1 MHPWKTTMNLLARA
15 LSLLLLATPAWALD
29 LSGLTAADASG
40 GVKEALT
47 QGAAHAVD
55 ALGRQGGFL
64 DNPKVK
70 IPLPAGLKQ
79 AESLLRLAGKGKDL
93 DQLVT
98 TMNQAAEAAV
108 PEARTLLLKAVQD
121 MTVQDAKDV
130 LAGGDDAVTRFFR
143 GKTEAR
149 LTQLFL
155 PVVKKQTDRL
165 AVSVQYNKLAAK
177 AAGAGLVKGAEA
189 QIETYVTREALD
201 GLYLLVAEEE
211 RKIRRDPGAA
221 AGALA
226 RKAFGAL

>member
-1 MHPWKTTMNLLARA
+1 MNALIKV
-15 LSLLLLATPAWALD
+15 LSLLCLVLPAWALD
-29 LSGLTAADASG
+29 LSGLTPAEAAG

-47 QGAAHAVD
+47 QGATHAVD
-55 ALGRQGGFL
+55 ALGRSGGFL
-64 DNPKVK
+64 GNPKVK
-70 IPLPAGLKQ
+70 IPLPGALKQ
-79 AESLLRLAGKGKDL
+79 AESLLRLAGRGKDL

-108 PEARTLLLKAVQD
+108 PEARALLLKAVQD
-121 MTVQDAKDV
+121 MTVQDAKEV
-130 LAGGDDAVTRFFR
+130 LAGGDDSVTRFFR
-143 GKTEAR
+143 SKTEAR
-149 LTQLFL
+149 LTELFL

-165 AVSVQYNKLAAK
+165 AVSAQYNKLAAK

-201 GLYLLVAEEE
+201 GLYLMVAEEE
-211 RKIRRDPGAA
+211 RKIRRDPVGA